1 MSLQTIIVQSKINGK
16 IAIFATTLFRKA
28 KLYSETQTSM
38 IPKRMDLSY
47 SKISKAPITKKTERE
62 SLESLRSPPA
72 HEAEGLEGFLTLYNR
87 EFKISQRGRGRERLE
102 TIHFNY
108 IV

>member
-1 MSLQTIIVQSKINGK
+1 MAITFDLQYRFQENKVLQTAQTINNIIKSN
-16 IAIFATTLFRKA
+16 
-28 KLYSETQTSM
+28 
-38 IPKRMDLSY
+38 KRMVAFGPMETVTFLS
-47 SKISKAPITKKTERE
+47 KLQKNTCLALIIQIMWLKENFLKKEQ
-62 SLESLRSPPA
+62 S
-72 HEAEGLEGFLTLYNR
+72 YVNIR

>member
-1 MSLQTIIVQSKINGK
+1 MGWILDLGRWTLHPALPG
-16 IAIFATTLFRKA
+16 AI
-28 KLYSETQTSM
+28 
-38 IPKRMDLSY
+38 
-47 SKISKAPITKKTERE
+47 
-62 SLESLRSPPA
+62 
-72 HEAEGLEGFLTLYNR
+72 R

>member
-1 MSLQTIIVQSKINGK
+1 MSFIPQILKVVGHLDNKFDFSLPWDLKFKVVLITNMVMFVKENLPDDLQD
-16 IAIFATTLFRKA
+16 
-28 KLYSETQTSM
+28 M
-38 IPKRMDLSY
+38 
-47 SKISKAPITKKTERE
+47 
-62 SLESLRSPPA
+62 
-72 HEAEGLEGFLTLYNR
+72 R